1 MPLTHAPRS
10 AQWFLLATALAL
22 YASAALAQEP
32 SPAPLTGPAGEPG
45 LTLRYFECDVDT
57 VLDLDSLDDY
67 TETVVDAIALPEGA
81 RDDYFGLELFGAI
94 DIAEAGEYT
103 FYTTSDDGSRLYI
116 GKSLVV
122 QNDYPHGATEKSGA
136 IALQAGRYPL
146 YVAYFEG
153 VVDQVLEV
161 AWEGPGIEKGPIPSD
176 RFTQHEK
183 VVSFP
188 RDAVSTTVLEWP
200 ELDVTLAVTVDT
212 RDGQGLAQ
220 FHEVIP
226 AVLQEHY
233 PAMLDI
239 LAVEDMPLPEAIGFV
254 VRPEIGAP
262 AYASGGRIVLDEGW
276 FTANPDDLGCFIH
289 EMTHIV
295 QAYRN
300 TPRDAGWLVEG
311 IADYVRHKIGADER
325 WSIPTRFRD
334 GMDYTRGYGDAAAFL
349 IWIEDEYDVEVVPPV
364 NEALKRGRYRADLFE
379 ERTGKTI
386 EELWNEYQETGE

>member
-22 YASAALAQEP
+22 YAVAALAQEP

-67 TETVVDAIALPEGA
+67 TETVVDAIALPEDA
-81 RDDYFGLELFGAI
+81 RDDYFGLEFFGAI

-183 VVSFP
+183 VVSFLVTPSPPPSWSGLSWTSPSRSPSTPGMAKGWPSSMRSSP
-188 RDAVSTTVLEWP
+188 RCSRST
-200 ELDVTLAVTVDT
+200 
-212 RDGQGLAQ
+212 
-220 FHEVIP
+220 IP
-226 AVLQEHY
+226 
-233 PAMLDI
+233 PCWTS
-239 LAVEDMPLPEAIGFV
+239 LP
-254 VRPEIGAP
+254 
-262 AYASGGRIVLDEGW
+262 
-276 FTANPDDLGCFIH
+276 
-289 EMTHIV
+289 
-295 QAYRN
+295 
-300 TPRDAGWLVEG
+300 
-311 IADYVRHKIGADER
+311 
-325 WSIPTRFRD
+325 
-334 GMDYTRGYGDAAAFL
+334 
-349 IWIEDEYDVEVVPPV
+349 
-364 NEALKRGRYRADLFE
+364 
-379 ERTGKTI
+379 
-386 EELWNEYQETGE
+386 